1 MSWTQNDLATL
12 ERAVA
17 TGARKVRYA
26 DGREVT
32 YHSLKEML
40 ALLDV
45 MKAALAGG
53 TPRVSHAKFT
63 RA

>member
-1 MSWTQNDLATL
+1 MSWTQNDLAAL

-17 TGARKVRYA
+17 TGARKVRFA

-40 ALLDV
+40 ALVDV
-45 MKAALAGG
+45 IKATLTTGA
-53 TPRVSHAKFT
+53 PRVSHAKFT